1 MVVKSYN
8 ILNTELSKNV
18 HDVGNF
24 FFHLK
29 HAEIVIH
36 VSNMPHKNF
45 VKVLKKSCYSWLKES
60 SMKNDDGTFYCKKN
74 SNSKSLSLTYSKA
87 KSRTNWDKISLKL
100 VYEFAHKATFIS
112 LGANWGRFQN
122 FVKQE
127 FISTLSITWACI
139 LPCIIVSPYVCLVM
153 VSLF

>member
-1 MVVKSYN
+1 MVFKSYN
-8 ILNTELSKNV
+8 LLNTELSKNV

-24 FFHLK
+24 FSSKTRRNSNTCLK
-29 HAEIVIH
+29 YAA
-36 VSNMPHKNF
+36 KNF

-60 SMKNDDGTFYCKKN
+60 SMKNDDGTFYCKKS

-87 KSRTNWDKISLKL
+87 KSRTNWDKISLKF